1 MANVLVQDGA
11 GVAKYLKA
19 TGDGS
24 NGDPFVVQHLMGSGA
39 TDDAAAAGELYPIAG
54 LYQAT
59 VDEVDSGDVG
69 RFRMSRRRS
78 QIIASDHKIVTL
90 SAAAPVPS
98 DSDIVN
104 LAGGALVAGDFDI
117 RDTNNHYFYIPM
129 AERSWK
135 NLGVLM
141 RSSSAFDQ
149 AATVR
154 LIMGVGG
161 SGVTYGLLGELTM
174 PASSVGVSLVPSGG
188 LGASLGEVVG
198 AATMVTGAVYA
209 VPAFRDVSASGIF
222 IRVSFAVAPT
232 TGTLVL
238 YISRGG

>member
-69 RFRMSRRRS
+69 RVRMSRRRAL
-78 QIIASDHKIVTL
+78 IHAPDHQYFALDSTT
-90 SAAAPVPS
+90 PVPS
-98 DSDIVN
+98 GSDIVG
-104 LAGGALVAGDFDI
+104 LSGATLVAGDFNI
-117 RDTNNHYFYIPM
+117 RDTDNHYFYIPM

-135 NLGVLM
+135 NLGVLL

-154 LIMGVGG
+154 LIMGVAG
-161 SGVTYGLLGELTM
+161 SSVTYGLLGELTM
-174 PASSVGVSLVPSGG
+174 PASSIGVSFVPSGG
-188 LGASLGEVVG
+188 LGASMGEIVG
-198 AATMVTGAVYA
+198 ASTIVSGAVYA

>member
-11 GVAKYLKA
+11 GVSKYLKA

-59 VDEVDSGDVG
+59 VDEVDAGDVG
-69 RFRMSRRRS
+69 RVRMSRRRS

-104 LAGGALVAGDFDI
+104 QAGGALVAGDFDI

-135 NLGVLM
+135 NLGILM

-154 LIMGVGG
+154 LIMGIGG
-161 SGVTYGLLGELTM
+161 SSITYGLLGELTM
-174 PASSVGVSLVPSGG
+174 PASSVGVSFVPSGG
-188 LGASLGEVVG
+188 LGASMGEVVG
-198 AATMVTGAVYA
+198 ASTMVTGAVYA